1 MKWIDKS
8 ELKVKIKCKQNNGEN
23 SEKTIMNAF
32 SYGMRYWKKR
42 VPCAVFC
49 QLIGFVGLT
58 VDLLLPTLSA
68 LFVDY
73 ILNYDPSSLS
83 DTGAGIFS
91 FLLNG
96 RYGEPQTWRLFF
108 SITAVFAVLEI
119 VREILIYFRNVLFQQ
134 NGIWMENELRDVT
147 YKKLVDLDSST
158 VSSYN
163 TGELLTTLSAD
174 IITAKEMYCR
184 VLLVMGDGF
193 FILAATCA
201 ILATY
206 NSWMLLL
213 PAAIAPFL
221 LFALV
226 RYSRAARRVSTRI
239 RDCNAD
245 MNLNVQENIDAVR
258 LIRSFANEE
267 LEEQKFDHVN
277 DNLKNSYLEQVDV
290 SAKYGLIFNVIR
302 QIAYI
307 ATIAIGTLLVFS
319 GQFKVGVMTACVTY
333 VLRIMDYLT
342 QISNCVYQF
351 QYGMVS
357 MGRVMDFLEK
367 KTKIPQ
373 PEHADKIRSA
383 PNIEVKNVSVTED
396 GKPLLKHINLSIPC
410 GKKVGIMGGT
420 GSGKS
425 VLLKS
430 LVRIYDVTEG
440 CIEINGKDIRDYD
453 LDDLRNEFAYV
464 FQDVF
469 LFSDTIDANI
479 AFYAPDIDR
488 EIVLRAAEQAQASRF
503 IKGLPQGFRTIVG
516 ERGLGLSGGQKQRIS
531 IARALLKNAP
541 ILVLDDAS
549 SALDVITERK
559 LMASIK
565 ENYPDHTILIAA
577 HRVSSISDCDE
588 ILYMQDGEIV
598 ERGTYDELIKKNGT
612 FAEICRM
619 QLAEDDDD
627 SLTAIE
633 DATSLAGGEA

>member
-1 MKWIDKS
+1 MKA
-8 ELKVKIKCKQNNGEN
+8 NNGEN
-23 SEKTIMNAF
+23 SGKTIMNAF
-32 SYGMRYWKKR
+32 GYGMRYWKKR
-42 VPCAVFC
+42 LPCAVFC
-49 QLIGFVGLT
+49 QLIGYIGLSI
-58 VDLLLPTLSA
+58 DLLLPLLSA
-68 LFVDY
+68 MFVDY
-73 ILNYDPSSLS
+73 ILDYNPANQLAS
-83 DTGAGIFS
+83 GAGIFS
-91 FLLNG
+91 FLING
-96 RYGEPQTWRLFF
+96 RFGEPKTWQLFF

-119 VREILIYFRNVLFQQ
+119 IREALIYLRNVLFQQ
-134 NGIWMENELRDVT
+134 NGIWMENELRDIT

-163 TGELLTTLSAD
+163 AGELLTTLSAD

-184 VLLVMGDGF
+184 ILLMMGDSF
-193 FILAATCA
+193 FVIAVTCVL
-201 ILATY
+201 LATY
-206 NSWMLLL
+206 SSWMLLL
-213 PAAIAPFL
+213 PAAIAPIL
-221 LFALV
+221 LFALI
-226 RYSRAARRVSTRI
+226 RYSRAARRVSTNI
-239 RDCNAD
+239 RNCNAD

-267 LEEQKFDHVN
+267 LEEHKFDRVN
-277 DNLKNSYLEQVDV
+277 GNLKNAYLEQVDV

-307 ATIAIGTLLVFS
+307 ATIAIGTLMVFI

-333 VLRIMDYLT
+333 VLRIMDFLT
-342 QISNCVYQF
+342 QINNCVYQM
-351 QYGMVS
+351 QYGIVS
-357 MGRVMDFLEK
+357 MGRIMDFLEK

-373 PEHADKIRSA
+373 AENADKIRSA

-488 EIVLRAAEQAQASRF
+488 EIIHRVAEQAQASRF

-516 ERGLGLSGGQKQRIS
+516 ERGLGLSGGQKQRVS

-541 ILVLDDAS
+541 VLVLDDAS

-588 ILYMQDGEIV
+588 ILYMQDGEII
-598 ERGTYDELIKKNGT
+598 ERGTYDELIQRNGT

-619 QLAEDDDD
+619 QMAENDDE

>member
-1 MKWIDKS
+1 MKSIDKS
-8 ELKVKIKCKQNNGEN
+8 DLKVKIICKQNNGEN
-23 SEKTIMNAF
+23 SEKTMNAF

-49 QLIGFVGLT
+49 QLIGYIGMT
-58 VDLLLPTLSA
+58 IDLILPILSA
-68 LFVDY
+68 MFVDY
-73 ILNYDPSSLS
+73 ILNYDPASLS
-83 DTGAGIFS
+83 DSGAGVFS

-96 RYGEPQTWRLFF
+96 RYGEPETWRLFF

-119 VREILIYFRNVLFQQ
+119 IREALIYFRNVLFQQ
-134 NGIWMENELRDVT
+134 NGIWMENELRDIT
-147 YKKLVDLDSST
+147 YKKLVDLDSTT

-184 VLLVMGDGF
+184 ILLALGDSF
-193 FILAATCA
+193 FVIAVTCAVLAA
-201 ILATY
+201 Y
-206 NSWMLLL
+206 SSWMLLL
-213 PAAIAPFL
+213 PAVIAPFL

-226 RYSRAARRVSTRI
+226 RYSRVARRVSTDI
-239 RDCNAD
+239 RNCNAD

-267 LEEQKFDHVN
+267 LEEHKFDRN
-277 DNLKNSYLEQVDV
+277 NNNLKNAYLAQVEM
-290 SAKYGLIFNVIR
+290 SAKYGMIFNIIR
-302 QIAYI
+302 QVAYI
-307 ATIAIGTLLVFS
+307 ATIAIGTLMVFM

-333 VLRIMDYLT
+333 VLRIMDHLT

-357 MGRVMDFLEK
+357 MGRIMDFLEK
-367 KTKIPQ
+367 KSKIPE
-373 PEHADKIRSA
+373 PAHADKIRSK
-383 PNIEVKNVSVTED
+383 PNIEMKNVSVTED
-396 GKPLLKHINLSIPC
+396 GKPLLKHVSLSIPS
-410 GKKVGIMGGT
+410 GKKIGIMGGT

-440 CIEINGKDIRDYD
+440 CIELNGKDIREYE

-598 ERGTYDELIKKNGT
+598 ERGTYGELIQKNGT

-619 QLAEDDDD
+619 QLAEDDD
-627 SLTAIE
+627 SLAGIE

>member
-1 MKWIDKS
+1 
-8 ELKVKIKCKQNNGEN
+8 
-23 SEKTIMNAF
+23 MNAF
-32 SYGMRYWKKR
+32 RYGMRFWKKR
-42 VPCAVFC
+42 IPRAVFC

-58 VDLLLPTLSA
+58 IDLLLPLLSA
-68 LFVDY
+68 MFVDY
-73 ILNYDPSSLS
+73 IINYDPSVQ
-83 DTGAGIFS
+83 TVNGAGIFS

-96 RYGEPQTWRLFF
+96 RYGEPRTWRLFF
-108 SITAVFAVLEI
+108 CITAVFAMLEV
-119 VREILIYFRNVLFQQ
+119 VREALIYVRNVLFQA
-134 NGIWMENELRDVT
+134 NGLGMENELRDAT

-163 TGELLTTLSAD
+163 AGELLTTLSAD
-174 IITAKEMYCR
+174 AITAKELYSR
-184 VLLVMGDGF
+184 ILLLMGDGF
-193 FILAATCA
+193 FVIIVTCIMLASYSA
-201 ILATY
+201 
-206 NSWMLLL
+206 WMLLL
-213 PAAIAPFL
+213 PAAISPIL
-221 LFALV
+221 LFALIN
-226 RYSRAARRVSTRI
+226 YSRAARRVSTNI
-239 RDCNAD
+239 RDRNAD
-245 MNLNVQENIDAVR
+245 MNLTVQENIDAVR

-267 LEEQKFDHVN
+267 LEEKKFDRVN
-277 DNLKNSYLEQVDV
+277 NNLKNAYLDQVNV

-307 ATIAIGTLLVFS
+307 ATIAIGTLMVFI

-342 QISNCVYQF
+342 QISNSVYQL
-351 QYGMVS
+351 QYGVVS
-357 MGRVMDFLEK
+357 MGRIMDFLEK

-373 PEHADKIRSA
+373 AEHADKIRSK

-479 AFYAPDIDR
+479 AFYAPDISR
-488 EIVLRAAEQAQASRF
+488 EVIHRVAEQAQASRF

-516 ERGLGLSGGQKQRIS
+516 ERGLGLSGGQKQRVS

-549 SALDVITERK
+549 SALDVITERN
-559 LMASIK
+559 LMSSIK

-577 HRVSSISDCDE
+577 HRVSSIADCDE
-588 ILYMQDGEIV
+588 ILYMQDGEII
-598 ERGTYDELIKKNGT
+598 ERGTYDELIRKNGT

-619 QLAEDDDD
+619 QLAEDDD

-633 DATSLAGGEA
+633 DATSLNGGEA

>member
-1 MKWIDKS
+1 
-8 ELKVKIKCKQNNGEN
+8 
-23 SEKTIMNAF
+23 
-32 SYGMRYWKKR
+32 MRYWKKR

-49 QLIGFVGLT
+49 QLIGYIGIII
-58 VDLLLPTLSA
+58 DLLLPLLSA
-68 LFVDY
+68 MFVDY
-73 ILNYDPSSLS
+73 ILDYNPAEQVAA
-83 DTGAGIFS
+83 GAGIFS
-91 FLLNG
+91 FLVNG
-96 RYGEPQTWRLFF
+96 RFGEPQTWRLFF

-119 VREILIYFRNVLFQQ
+119 LREILIYVRNVLFQQ
-134 NGIWMENELRDVT
+134 NGIWFENELRDIT

-158 VSSYN
+158 VASYN
-163 TGELLTTLSAD
+163 AGELLTTLSAD
-174 IITAKEMYCR
+174 IITAKEMYSR
-184 VLLVMGDGF
+184 ILLLLGDSF
-193 FILAATCA
+193 FIIVVTCV

-206 NSWMLLL
+206 SSWMLIL
-213 PAAIAPFL
+213 PAAIAPIL

-226 RYSRAARRVSTRI
+226 CYSRAARRISTKI

-267 LEEQKFDHVN
+267 LEERKFARVN
-277 DNLKNSYLEQVDV
+277 GDLRDAYLEQVDI

-307 ATIAIGTLLVFS
+307 ATIAIGTLMVFI
-319 GQFKVGVMTACVTY
+319 GQFKVGIMTACVTY
-333 VLRIMDYLT
+333 VLRIMDQLT
-342 QISNCVYQF
+342 QISNCVYQL
-351 QYGMVS
+351 QYGIVS
-357 MGRVMDFLEK
+357 MGRIMDFLER

-373 PEHADKIRSA
+373 PEHADKIMSK
-383 PNIEVKNVSVTED
+383 PDIEVKNVSVTED
-396 GKPLLKHINLSIPC
+396 GKPLLKNINLSIPC

-440 CIEINGKDIRDYD
+440 SIEINGKDIRDYD

-479 AFYAPDIDR
+479 AFYAPDISR
-488 EIVLRAAEQAQASRF
+488 EVIHRVAEQAQASRF
-503 IKGLPQGFRTIVG
+503 IKGLPQGFQTIVG
-516 ERGLGLSGGQKQRIS
+516 ERGLALSGGQKQRVS

-541 ILVLDDAS
+541 VLVLDDAS

-598 ERGTYDELIKKNGT
+598 ERGTYDELIQKNGT

-627 SLTAIE
+627 SLAAIE

>member
-1 MKWIDKS
+1 
-8 ELKVKIKCKQNNGEN
+8 
-23 SEKTIMNAF
+23 
-32 SYGMRYWKKR
+32 MRYWKKR

-49 QLIGFVGLT
+49 QLIGYIGIII
-58 VDLLLPTLSA
+58 DLLLPLLSA
-68 LFVDY
+68 MFVDY
-73 ILNYDPSSLS
+73 ILDYNPAEQVAA
-83 DTGAGIFS
+83 GAGIFS
-91 FLLNG
+91 FLVNG
-96 RYGEPQTWRLFF
+96 RFGEPQTWRLFF

-119 VREILIYFRNVLFQQ
+119 LREILIYVRNVLFQQ
-134 NGIWMENELRDVT
+134 NGIWFENELRDIT

-158 VSSYN
+158 VASYN
-163 TGELLTTLSAD
+163 AGELLTTLSAD
-174 IITAKEMYCR
+174 IITAKEMYSR
-184 VLLVMGDGF
+184 ILLLLGDSF
-193 FILAATCA
+193 FIIVVTCV

-206 NSWMLLL
+206 SSWMLIL
-213 PAAIAPFL
+213 PAAIAPIL

-226 RYSRAARRVSTRI
+226 CYSRAARRISTKI

-267 LEEQKFDHVN
+267 LEERKFARVN
-277 DNLKNSYLEQVDV
+277 GDLRDAYLEQVDI

-307 ATIAIGTLLVFS
+307 ATIAIGTLMVFI
-319 GQFKVGVMTACVTY
+319 GQFKVGIMTACVTY
-333 VLRIMDYLT
+333 VLRIMDQLT
-342 QISNCVYQF
+342 QISNCVYQL
-351 QYGMVS
+351 QYGIVS
-357 MGRVMDFLEK
+357 MGRIMDFLER

-373 PEHADKIRSA
+373 PEHADKIMSK
-383 PNIEVKNVSVTED
+383 PDIEVKNVSVTED
-396 GKPLLKHINLSIPC
+396 GKPLLKNINLSIPC

-440 CIEINGKDIRDYD
+440 SIEINGKDIRDYD

-479 AFYAPDIDR
+479 AFYAPDISR
-488 EIVLRAAEQAQASRF
+488 EVIHRVAEQAQASRF
-503 IKGLPQGFRTIVG
+503 IKGLPQGFQTIVG
-516 ERGLGLSGGQKQRIS
+516 ERGLGLSGGQKQRVS

-541 ILVLDDAS
+541 VLVLDDAS

-598 ERGTYDELIKKNGT
+598 ERGTYDELIQKNGT

-627 SLTAIE
+627 SLAAIE

>member
-1 MKWIDKS
+1 
-8 ELKVKIKCKQNNGEN
+8 
-23 SEKTIMNAF
+23 MNAF
-32 SYGMRYWKKR
+32 GYGMRYWKKR

-49 QLIGFVGLT
+49 QLIGYIGIII
-58 VDLLLPTLSA
+58 DLLLPLLSA
-68 LFVDY
+68 MFVDY
-73 ILNYDPSSLS
+73 ILDYNPAEQVAA
-83 DTGAGIFS
+83 GAGIFS
-91 FLLNG
+91 FLVNG
-96 RYGEPQTWRLFF
+96 RFGEPQTWRLFF

-119 VREILIYFRNVLFQQ
+119 LREILIYVRNVLFQQ
-134 NGIWMENELRDVT
+134 NGIWFENELRDIT

-158 VSSYN
+158 VASYN
-163 TGELLTTLSAD
+163 AGELLTTLSAD
-174 IITAKEMYCR
+174 IITAKEMYSR
-184 VLLVMGDGF
+184 ILLLLGDSF
-193 FILAATCA
+193 FIIVVTCV

-206 NSWMLLL
+206 SSWMLIL
-213 PAAIAPFL
+213 PAAIAPIL

-226 RYSRAARRVSTRI
+226 CYSRAARRISTKI

-267 LEEQKFDHVN
+267 LEERKFARVN
-277 DNLKNSYLEQVDV
+277 GDLRDAYLEQVDI

-307 ATIAIGTLLVFS
+307 ATIAIGTLMVFI
-319 GQFKVGVMTACVTY
+319 GQFKVGIMTACVTY
-333 VLRIMDYLT
+333 VLRIMDQLT
-342 QISNCVYQF
+342 QISNCVYQL
-351 QYGMVS
+351 QYGIVS
-357 MGRVMDFLEK
+357 MGRIMDFLER

-373 PEHADKIRSA
+373 PEHADKIMSK
-383 PNIEVKNVSVTED
+383 PDIEVKNVSVTED
-396 GKPLLKHINLSIPC
+396 GKPLLKNINLSIPC

-440 CIEINGKDIRDYD
+440 SIEINGKDIRDYD

-479 AFYAPDIDR
+479 AFYAPDISR
-488 EIVLRAAEQAQASRF
+488 EVIHRVAEQAQASRF
-503 IKGLPQGFRTIVG
+503 IKGLPQGFQTIVG
-516 ERGLGLSGGQKQRIS
+516 ERGLGLSGGQKQRVS

-541 ILVLDDAS
+541 VLVLDDAS

-598 ERGTYDELIKKNGT
+598 ERGTYDELIQKNGT

-627 SLTAIE
+627 SLAAIE

>member
-1 MKWIDKS
+1 MKA
-8 ELKVKIKCKQNNGEN
+8 NNGEN
-23 SEKTIMNAF
+23 SGKTIMNAF
-32 SYGMRYWKKR
+32 GYGMRYWKKR
-42 VPCAVFC
+42 LPCAVFC
-49 QLIGFVGLT
+49 QLIGYIGLSI
-58 VDLLLPTLSA
+58 DLLLPLLSA
-68 LFVDY
+68 MFVDY
-73 ILNYDPSSLS
+73 ILDYNPADQLAS
-83 DTGAGIFS
+83 GAGIFS
-91 FLLNG
+91 FLING
-96 RYGEPQTWRLFF
+96 RFGEPKTWQLFF

-119 VREILIYFRNVLFQQ
+119 IREALIYLRNVLFQQ
-134 NGIWMENELRDVT
+134 NGIWMENELRDIT

-163 TGELLTTLSAD
+163 AGELLTTLSAD

-184 VLLVMGDGF
+184 ILLMMGDSF
-193 FILAATCA
+193 FVIAVTCVL
-201 ILATY
+201 LATY
-206 NSWMLLL
+206 SSWMLLL
-213 PAAIAPFL
+213 PAVIAPIL
-221 LFALV
+221 LFALI
-226 RYSRAARRVSTRI
+226 RYSRAARRVSTNI
-239 RDCNAD
+239 RNCNAD

-267 LEEQKFDHVN
+267 LEEHKFDRVN
-277 DNLKNSYLEQVDV
+277 GNLKNAYLEQVDV

-307 ATIAIGTLLVFS
+307 ATIAIGTLMVFI

-333 VLRIMDYLT
+333 VLRIMDFLT
-342 QISNCVYQF
+342 QINNCVYQM
-351 QYGMVS
+351 QYGIVS
-357 MGRVMDFLEK
+357 MGRIMDFLEK

-373 PEHADKIRSA
+373 AENADKIRSK
-383 PNIEVKNVSVTED
+383 PNIEVKNISVTED

-410 GKKVGIMGGT
+410 GKKIGIMGGT

-440 CIEINGKDIRDYD
+440 SIEINGKDIREYD

-479 AFYAPDIDR
+479 AFYAPDIAR
-488 EIVLRAAEQAQASRF
+488 EVIHRVAEQAQASRF

-516 ERGLGLSGGQKQRIS
+516 ERGLGLSGGQKQRVS

-541 ILVLDDAS
+541 VLVLDDAS

-588 ILYMQDGEIV
+588 ILYMQDGEII
-598 ERGTYDELIKKNGT
+598 ERGTYDELIQRNGT

-619 QLAEDDDD
+619 QMAENDDE

>member
-1 MKWIDKS
+1 
-8 ELKVKIKCKQNNGEN
+8 
-23 SEKTIMNAF
+23 
-32 SYGMRYWKKR
+32 MRYWKKR

-49 QLIGFVGLT
+49 QLIGYIGIII
-58 VDLLLPTLSA
+58 DLLLPLLSA
-68 LFVDY
+68 MFVDY
-73 ILNYDPSSLS
+73 ILDYNPAEQVAA
-83 DTGAGIFS
+83 GVGIFS
-91 FLLNG
+91 FLVNG
-96 RYGEPQTWRLFF
+96 RFGEPQTWRLFF

-119 VREILIYFRNVLFQQ
+119 LREILIYVRNVLFQQ
-134 NGIWMENELRDVT
+134 NGIWFENELRDIT

-158 VSSYN
+158 VASYN
-163 TGELLTTLSAD
+163 AGELLTTLSAD
-174 IITAKEMYCR
+174 IITAKEMYSR
-184 VLLVMGDGF
+184 ILLLLGDSF
-193 FILAATCA
+193 FIIVVTCV

-206 NSWMLLL
+206 SSWMLIL
-213 PAAIAPFL
+213 PAAIAPIL

-226 RYSRAARRVSTRI
+226 CYSRAARRISTKI

-267 LEEQKFDHVN
+267 LEERKFDRVN
-277 DNLKNSYLEQVDV
+277 GDLRDAYLEQVDI

-307 ATIAIGTLLVFS
+307 ATIAIGTLMVFI
-319 GQFKVGVMTACVTY
+319 GQFKVGIMTACVTY
-333 VLRIMDYLT
+333 VLRIMDQLT
-342 QISNCVYQF
+342 QISNCVYQL
-351 QYGMVS
+351 QYGIVS
-357 MGRVMDFLEK
+357 MGRIMDFLER

-373 PEHADKIRSA
+373 PEHADKIMSK
-383 PNIEVKNVSVTED
+383 PDIEVKNVSVTED
-396 GKPLLKHINLSIPC
+396 GKPLLKNINLSIPC

-440 CIEINGKDIRDYD
+440 SIEINGKDIRDYD

-479 AFYAPDIDR
+479 AFYAPDISR
-488 EIVLRAAEQAQASRF
+488 EVIHRVAEQAQASRF
-503 IKGLPQGFRTIVG
+503 IKGLPQGFQTIVG
-516 ERGLGLSGGQKQRIS
+516 ERGLGLSGGQKQRVS

-541 ILVLDDAS
+541 VLVLDDAS

-598 ERGTYDELIKKNGT
+598 ERGTYDELIQKNGT

-627 SLTAIE
+627 SLAAIE
-633 DATSLAGGEA
+633 DATSLAGEEA

>member
-1 MKWIDKS
+1 MKA
-8 ELKVKIKCKQNNGEN
+8 NNGEN
-23 SEKTIMNAF
+23 SGKTIMNAF
-32 SYGMRYWKKR
+32 GYGMRYWKKR
-42 VPCAVFC
+42 LPCAVFC
-49 QLIGFVGLT
+49 QLIGYIGLSI
-58 VDLLLPTLSA
+58 DLLLPLLSA
-68 LFVDY
+68 MFVDY
-73 ILNYDPSSLS
+73 ILDYNPADQLAS
-83 DTGAGIFS
+83 GAGIFS
-91 FLLNG
+91 FLING
-96 RYGEPQTWRLFF
+96 RFGEPKTWQLFF

-119 VREILIYFRNVLFQQ
+119 IREALIYLRNVLFQQ
-134 NGIWMENELRDVT
+134 NGIWMENELRDIT

-163 TGELLTTLSAD
+163 AGELLTTLSAD

-184 VLLVMGDGF
+184 ILLMMGDSF
-193 FILAATCA
+193 FVIAVTCVL
-201 ILATY
+201 LATY
-206 NSWMLLL
+206 SSWMLLL
-213 PAAIAPFL
+213 PAAIAPIL
-221 LFALV
+221 LFALI
-226 RYSRAARRVSTRI
+226 RYSRAARRVSTNI
-239 RDCNAD
+239 RNCNAD

-267 LEEQKFDHVN
+267 LEEHKFDRVN
-277 DNLKNSYLEQVDV
+277 GNLKNAYLEQVDV

-307 ATIAIGTLLVFS
+307 ATIAIGTLMVFI

-333 VLRIMDYLT
+333 VLRIMDFLT
-342 QISNCVYQF
+342 QINNCVYQM
-351 QYGMVS
+351 QYGIVS
-357 MGRVMDFLEK
+357 MGRIMDFLEK

-373 PEHADKIRSA
+373 AENADKIRSK
-383 PNIEVKNVSVTED
+383 PNIEVKNISVTED

-410 GKKVGIMGGT
+410 GKKIGIMGGT

-479 AFYAPDIDR
+479 AFYAPDIAR
-488 EIVLRAAEQAQASRF
+488 EVIHRVAEQAQASRF

-516 ERGLGLSGGQKQRIS
+516 ERGLGLSGGQKQRVS

-541 ILVLDDAS
+541 VLVLDDAS

-588 ILYMQDGEIV
+588 ILYMQDGEII
-598 ERGTYDELIKKNGT
+598 ERGTYDELIQRNGT

-619 QLAEDDDD
+619 QMAENDDE

>member
-1 MKWIDKS
+1 MKA
-8 ELKVKIKCKQNNGEN
+8 NNKERIEN
-23 SEKTIMNAF
+23 AAMNAF
-32 SYGMRYWKKR
+32 NYGMRYWKKH

-49 QLIGFVGLT
+49 QIIAYIAFIIDLI
-58 VDLLLPTLSA
+58 LPLLSA

-73 ILNYDPSSLS
+73 ILNFKPGA
-83 DTGAGIFS
+83 DTDAGIFS
-91 FLLNG
+91 FLVGG
-96 RYGEPQTWRLFF
+96 RFGEPETWRLFF
-108 SITAVFAVLEI
+108 SITVVFAVLEV
-119 VREILIYFRNVLFQQ
+119 VREALIYFRNVLFQK
-134 NGIWMENELRDVT
+134 NGLKFENELRDIT

-163 TGELLTTLSAD
+163 TGELLTTLSSD

-184 VLLVMGDGF
+184 ILLLLADSF
-193 FILAATCA
+193 FVIALTCV

-206 NSWMLLL
+206 SAWMLLL
-213 PAAIAPFL
+213 PAAIAPIL
-221 LFALV
+221 VFALV
-226 RYSRAARRVSTRI
+226 CYSRAARRVSTAI
-239 RDCNAD
+239 RDCNAN
-245 MNLNVQENIDAVR
+245 MNLTVQENIDAVR
-258 LIRSFANEE
+258 LIRSFANED
-267 LEEQKFDHVN
+267 LEEHKFDSVN
-277 DNLKNSYLEQVDV
+277 NNLKKAYLDQVDV
-290 SAKYGLIFNVIR
+290 SAKYGMIFNIIR
-302 QIAYI
+302 QVAYI
-307 ATIAIGTLLVFS
+307 ATIAIGTIMVFNDV
-319 GQFKVGVMTACVTY
+319 FKVGIMTACVTF
-333 VLRIMDYLT
+333 VLRIMDHLT
-342 QISNCVYQF
+342 QISNSIYQL
-351 QYGMVS
+351 QYGIVS
-357 MGRVMDFLEK
+357 MSRIMDFLEK
-367 KTKIPQ
+367 QTKIPQ
-373 PEHADKIRSA
+373 APHAEKIRNK
-383 PNIEVKNVSVTED
+383 PDIEMKNVSVTED
-396 GKPLLKHINLSIPC
+396 GKPLLKHINLSIPS
-410 GKKVGIMGGT
+410 GKKIGIMGGT

-440 CIEINGKDIRDYD
+440 SIEINGKDIRDYE

-488 EIVLRAAEQAQASRF
+488 EVILRAAEQAQASRF

-577 HRVSSISDCDE
+577 HRVSSIADCDE

-627 SLTAIE
+627 SMTAIE

>member
-1 MKWIDKS
+1 
-8 ELKVKIKCKQNNGEN
+8 
-23 SEKTIMNAF
+23 
-32 SYGMRYWKKR
+32 MRYWKKR

-49 QLIGFVGLT
+49 QLIGYIGIII
-58 VDLLLPTLSA
+58 DLLLPLLSA
-68 LFVDY
+68 MFVDY
-73 ILNYDPSSLS
+73 ILDYNPAEQVAA
-83 DTGAGIFS
+83 GAGIFS
-91 FLLNG
+91 FLVNG
-96 RYGEPQTWRLFF
+96 RFGEPQTWRLFF

-119 VREILIYFRNVLFQQ
+119 LREILIYVRNVLFQQ
-134 NGIWMENELRDVT
+134 NGIWFENELRDIT

-158 VSSYN
+158 VASYN
-163 TGELLTTLSAD
+163 AGELLTTLSAD
-174 IITAKEMYCR
+174 IITAKEMYSR
-184 VLLVMGDGF
+184 ILLLLGDSF
-193 FILAATCA
+193 FIIVVTCV

-206 NSWMLLL
+206 SSWMLIL
-213 PAAIAPFL
+213 PAAIAPIL

-226 RYSRAARRVSTRI
+226 CYSRAARRISTKI

-267 LEEQKFDHVN
+267 LEERKFARVN
-277 DNLKNSYLEQVDV
+277 GDLRDAYLEQVDI

-307 ATIAIGTLLVFS
+307 ATIAIGTLMVFI
-319 GQFKVGVMTACVTY
+319 GQFKVGIMTACVTY
-333 VLRIMDYLT
+333 VLRIMDQLT
-342 QISNCVYQF
+342 QISNCVYQL
-351 QYGMVS
+351 QYGIVS
-357 MGRVMDFLEK
+357 MGRIMDFLER

-373 PEHADKIRSA
+373 PEHADKIMSK
-383 PNIEVKNVSVTED
+383 PDIEVKNVFVTED
-396 GKPLLKHINLSIPC
+396 GKPLLKNINLSIPC

-440 CIEINGKDIRDYD
+440 SIEINGKDIRDYD

-479 AFYAPDIDR
+479 AFYAPDISR
-488 EIVLRAAEQAQASRF
+488 EVIHRVAEQAQASRF
-503 IKGLPQGFRTIVG
+503 IKGLPQGFQTIVG
-516 ERGLGLSGGQKQRIS
+516 ERGLGLSGGQKQRVS

-541 ILVLDDAS
+541 VLVLDDAS

-598 ERGTYDELIKKNGT
+598 ERGTYDELIQKNGT

-627 SLTAIE
+627 SLAAIE

>member
-1 MKWIDKS
+1 
-8 ELKVKIKCKQNNGEN
+8 
-23 SEKTIMNAF
+23 
-32 SYGMRYWKKR
+32 MRYWKKR

-49 QLIGFVGLT
+49 QLIGYIGIII
-58 VDLLLPTLSA
+58 DLLLPLLSA
-68 LFVDY
+68 MFVDY
-73 ILNYDPSSLS
+73 ILDYNPAEQVAA
-83 DTGAGIFS
+83 GAGIFS
-91 FLLNG
+91 FLVNG
-96 RYGEPQTWRLFF
+96 RFGEPQTWRLFF

-119 VREILIYFRNVLFQQ
+119 LREILIYVRNVLFQQ
-134 NGIWMENELRDVT
+134 NGIWFENELRDIT

-158 VSSYN
+158 VASYN
-163 TGELLTTLSAD
+163 AGELLTTLSAD
-174 IITAKEMYCR
+174 IITAKEMYSR
-184 VLLVMGDGF
+184 ILLLLGDSF
-193 FILAATCA
+193 FIIVVTCV

-206 NSWMLLL
+206 SSWMLIL
-213 PAAIAPFL
+213 PAAIAPIL

-226 RYSRAARRVSTRI
+226 CYSRAARRISTKI

-258 LIRSFANEE
+258 WRGSFASGG
-267 LEEQKFDHVN
+267 LEERKFARVN
-277 DNLKNSYLEQVDV
+277 GDLRDAYLEQVDI

-307 ATIAIGTLLVFS
+307 ATIAIGTLMVFI
-319 GQFKVGVMTACVTY
+319 GQFKVGIMTACVTY
-333 VLRIMDYLT
+333 VLRIMDQLT
-342 QISNCVYQF
+342 QISNCVYQL
-351 QYGMVS
+351 QYGIVS
-357 MGRVMDFLEK
+357 MGRIMDFLER

-373 PEHADKIRSA
+373 PEHADKIMSK
-383 PNIEVKNVSVTED
+383 PDIEVKNVSVTED
-396 GKPLLKHINLSIPC
+396 GKPLLKNINLSIPC

-440 CIEINGKDIRDYD
+440 SIEINGKDIRDYD

-479 AFYAPDIDR
+479 AFYAPDISR
-488 EIVLRAAEQAQASRF
+488 EVIHRVAEQAQASRF
-503 IKGLPQGFRTIVG
+503 IKGLPQGFQTIVG
-516 ERGLGLSGGQKQRIS
+516 ERGLGLSGGQKQRVS

-541 ILVLDDAS
+541 VLVLDDAS

-598 ERGTYDELIKKNGT
+598 ERGTYDELIQKNGT

-627 SLTAIE
+627 SLAAIE

>member
-1 MKWIDKS
+1 MKA
-8 ELKVKIKCKQNNGEN
+8 NNGEN
-23 SEKTIMNAF
+23 SGKTIMNAF
-32 SYGMRYWKKR
+32 GYGMRYWKKR
-42 VPCAVFC
+42 LPCAVFC
-49 QLIGFVGLT
+49 QLIGYIGLSI
-58 VDLLLPTLSA
+58 DLLLPLLSA
-68 LFVDY
+68 MFVDY
-73 ILNYDPSSLS
+73 ILDYNPADQLAS
-83 DTGAGIFS
+83 GAGIFS
-91 FLLNG
+91 FLING
-96 RYGEPQTWRLFF
+96 RFGEPKTWQLFF

-119 VREILIYFRNVLFQQ
+119 IREALIYLRNVLFQQ
-134 NGIWMENELRDVT
+134 NGIWMENELRDIT

-163 TGELLTTLSAD
+163 AGELLTTLSAD

-184 VLLVMGDGF
+184 ILLMMGDSF
-193 FILAATCA
+193 FVIAVTCVL
-201 ILATY
+201 LATY
-206 NSWMLLL
+206 SSWMLLL
-213 PAAIAPFL
+213 PAAIAPIL
-221 LFALV
+221 LFALI
-226 RYSRAARRVSTRI
+226 RYSRAARRVSTNI
-239 RDCNAD
+239 RNCNAD

-267 LEEQKFDHVN
+267 LEEHKFDRVN
-277 DNLKNSYLEQVDV
+277 GNLKNAYLEQVDV

-307 ATIAIGTLLVFS
+307 ATIAIGTLMVFI

-333 VLRIMDYLT
+333 VLRIMDFLT
-342 QISNCVYQF
+342 QINNCVYQM
-351 QYGMVS
+351 QYGIVS
-357 MGRVMDFLEK
+357 MGRIMDFLEK

-373 PEHADKIRSA
+373 AENADKIRSK
-383 PNIEVKNVSVTED
+383 PNIEVKNISVTED

-410 GKKVGIMGGT
+410 GKKIGIMGGT

-440 CIEINGKDIRDYD
+440 CIEINGKDIREYD

-479 AFYAPDIDR
+479 AFYAPDIAR
-488 EIVLRAAEQAQASRF
+488 EVIHRVAEQAQASRF

-516 ERGLGLSGGQKQRIS
+516 ERGLGLSGGQKQRVS

-541 ILVLDDAS
+541 VLVLDDAS

-588 ILYMQDGEIV
+588 ILYMQDGEII
-598 ERGTYDELIKKNGT
+598 ERGTYDELIQRNGT

-619 QLAEDDDD
+619 QMAENDDE

>member
-1 MKWIDKS
+1 MKA
-8 ELKVKIKCKQNNGEN
+8 NNGEN
-23 SEKTIMNAF
+23 SGKTIMNAF
-32 SYGMRYWKKR
+32 GYGMRYWKKR
-42 VPCAVFC
+42 LPCAVFC
-49 QLIGFVGLT
+49 QLIGYIGLSI
-58 VDLLLPTLSA
+58 DLLLPLLSA
-68 LFVDY
+68 MFVDY
-73 ILNYDPSSLS
+73 ILDYNPADQLAS
-83 DTGAGIFS
+83 GAGIFS
-91 FLLNG
+91 FLING
-96 RYGEPQTWRLFF
+96 RFGEPKTWQLFF

-119 VREILIYFRNVLFQQ
+119 IREALIYLRNVLFQQ
-134 NGIWMENELRDVT
+134 NGIWMENELRDIT

-163 TGELLTTLSAD
+163 AGELLTTLSAD

-184 VLLVMGDGF
+184 ILLMMGDSF
-193 FILAATCA
+193 FVIAVTCVL
-201 ILATY
+201 LATY
-206 NSWMLLL
+206 SSWMLLL
-213 PAAIAPFL
+213 PAAIAPIL
-221 LFALV
+221 LFALI
-226 RYSRAARRVSTRI
+226 RYSRAARRVSTNI
-239 RDCNAD
+239 RNCNAD

-267 LEEQKFDHVN
+267 LEEHKFDRVN
-277 DNLKNSYLEQVDV
+277 GNLKNAYLEQVDV

-307 ATIAIGTLLVFS
+307 ATIAIGTLMVFI

-333 VLRIMDYLT
+333 VLRIMDFLT
-342 QISNCVYQF
+342 QINNCVYQM
-351 QYGMVS
+351 QYGIVS
-357 MGRVMDFLEK
+357 MGRIMDFLEK

-373 PEHADKIRSA
+373 AEHADKIRSA

-410 GKKVGIMGGT
+410 GKKIGIMGGT

-479 AFYAPDIDR
+479 AFYAPDIAR
-488 EIVLRAAEQAQASRF
+488 EVIHRVAEQAQASRF

-516 ERGLGLSGGQKQRIS
+516 ERGLGLSGGQKQRVS

-541 ILVLDDAS
+541 VLVLDDAS

-588 ILYMQDGEIV
+588 ILYMQDGEII
-598 ERGTYDELIKKNGT
+598 ERGTYDELIQRNGT

-619 QLAEDDDD
+619 QMAENDDE

>member
-1 MKWIDKS
+1 MKA
-8 ELKVKIKCKQNNGEN
+8 NNGEN
-23 SEKTIMNAF
+23 SGKTIMNAF
-32 SYGMRYWKKR
+32 GYGMRYWKKR
-42 VPCAVFC
+42 LPCAVFC
-49 QLIGFVGLT
+49 QLIGYIGLSI
-58 VDLLLPTLSA
+58 DLLLPLLSA
-68 LFVDY
+68 MFVDY
-73 ILNYDPSSLS
+73 ILDYNPADQLAS
-83 DTGAGIFS
+83 GAGIFS
-91 FLLNG
+91 FLING
-96 RYGEPQTWRLFF
+96 RFGEPKTWQLFF

-119 VREILIYFRNVLFQQ
+119 IREALIYLRNVLFQQ
-134 NGIWMENELRDVT
+134 NGIWMENELRDIT

-163 TGELLTTLSAD
+163 AGELLTTLSAD

-184 VLLVMGDGF
+184 ILLMMGDSF
-193 FILAATCA
+193 FVIAVTCVL
-201 ILATY
+201 LATY
-206 NSWMLLL
+206 SSWMLLL
-213 PAAIAPFL
+213 PAAIAPIL
-221 LFALV
+221 LFALI
-226 RYSRAARRVSTRI
+226 RYSRAARRVSTNI
-239 RDCNAD
+239 RNCNAD

-267 LEEQKFDHVN
+267 LEEHKFDRVN
-277 DNLKNSYLEQVDV
+277 GNLKNAYLEQVDV

-307 ATIAIGTLLVFS
+307 ATIAIGTLMVFI

-333 VLRIMDYLT
+333 VLRIMDFLT
-342 QISNCVYQF
+342 QINNCVYQM
-351 QYGMVS
+351 QYGIVS
-357 MGRVMDFLEK
+357 MGRIMDFLEK

-373 PEHADKIRSA
+373 AENADKIRSA

-440 CIEINGKDIRDYD
+440 CIEINGKDIREYD

-479 AFYAPDIDR
+479 AFYAPDIAR
-488 EIVLRAAEQAQASRF
+488 EVIHRVAEQAQASRF

-516 ERGLGLSGGQKQRIS
+516 ERGLGLSGGQKQRVS

-541 ILVLDDAS
+541 VLVLDDAS

-588 ILYMQDGEIV
+588 ILYMQDGEII
-598 ERGTYDELIKKNGT
+598 ERGTYDELIQRNGT

-619 QLAEDDDD
+619 QMAENDDE

>member
-1 MKWIDKS
+1 
-8 ELKVKIKCKQNNGEN
+8 
-23 SEKTIMNAF
+23 
-32 SYGMRYWKKR
+32 MRYWKKR

-49 QLIGFVGLT
+49 QLIGYIGIII
-58 VDLLLPTLSA
+58 DLLLPLLSA
-68 LFVDY
+68 MFVDY
-73 ILNYDPSSLS
+73 ILDYNPAEQVAA
-83 DTGAGIFS
+83 GAGIFS
-91 FLLNG
+91 FLVNG
-96 RYGEPQTWRLFF
+96 RFGEPQTWRLFF

-119 VREILIYFRNVLFQQ
+119 LREILIYVRNVLFQQ
-134 NGIWMENELRDVT
+134 NGIWFENELRDIT

-158 VSSYN
+158 VASYN
-163 TGELLTTLSAD
+163 AGELLTTLSAD
-174 IITAKEMYCR
+174 IITAKEMYSR
-184 VLLVMGDGF
+184 ILLLLGDSF
-193 FILAATCA
+193 FIIVVTCV

-206 NSWMLLL
+206 SSWMLIL
-213 PAAIAPFL
+213 PAAIAPIL

-226 RYSRAARRVSTRI
+226 CYSRAARRISTKI

-267 LEEQKFDHVN
+267 LEERKFDRVN
-277 DNLKNSYLEQVDV
+277 GDLRDAYLEQVDI

-307 ATIAIGTLLVFS
+307 ATIAIGTLMVFI
-319 GQFKVGVMTACVTY
+319 GQFKVGIMTACVTY
-333 VLRIMDYLT
+333 VLRIMDQLT
-342 QISNCVYQF
+342 QISNCVYQL
-351 QYGMVS
+351 QYGIVS
-357 MGRVMDFLEK
+357 MGRIMDFLER

-373 PEHADKIRSA
+373 PEHADKIMSK

-396 GKPLLKHINLSIPC
+396 GKPLLKNINLSIPC
-410 GKKVGIMGGT
+410 GKKIGIMGGT

-440 CIEINGKDIRDYD
+440 SIEINGKDIRDYD

-479 AFYAPDIDR
+479 AFYAPDISR
-488 EIVLRAAEQAQASRF
+488 EVIHRVAEQAQASRF
-503 IKGLPQGFRTIVG
+503 IKGLPQGFQTIVG
-516 ERGLGLSGGQKQRIS
+516 ERGLGLSGGQKQRVS

-541 ILVLDDAS
+541 VLVLDDAS

-598 ERGTYDELIKKNGT
+598 ERGTYDELIQKNGT

-619 QLAEDDDD
+619 QLAENDDD
-627 SLTAIE
+627 SFAAIE